1 VDEHAVVIGHAEG
14 DRVVLAV
21 VGRMHPE
28 AQDYWD
34 GNWLITPIRLHVG
47 GFSGTLAAGLR
58 GEELARFRE
67 ELEGVYANVAGMA
80 TLTSIEDWLTLRV
93 NCRRTGSLE
102 VTGEACDQPGTG
114 NRLEFAVEGMD
125 QTYLPPLI
133 EALRQCEQHYPV
145 LGRP

>member
-1 VDEHAVVIGHAEG
+1 MVVS
-14 DRVVLAV
+14 V
-21 VGRMHPE
+21 VGRMHPG

-34 GNWLITPIRLHVG
+34 GNWLITPIRLHID

-58 GEELARFRE
+58 VEELGRFRE

-80 TLTSIEDWLTLRV
+80 VLASLEGWLTLRV
-93 NCRRTGSLE
+93 ICRSTGSLE
-102 VTGEACDQPGTG
+102 VTGVACDQPGTG

>member
-1 VDEHAVVIGHAEG
+1 MIVT
-14 DRVVLAV
+14 V

-28 AQDYWD
+28 AQDYGD
-34 GNWLITPIRLHVG
+34 GNWLTTPTRLHVG

-58 GEELARFRE
+58 VEELGRFWE
-67 ELEGVYANVAGMA
+67 ELEGIYADLTGMA
-80 TLTSIEDWLTLRV
+80 VLASIEGWLTLRV
-93 NCRRTGSLE
+93 ICRNTGSLE
-102 VTGEACDQPGTG
+102 VTGVACDQPGTG